1 MEKGVVAEWLN
12 AADCNFVPIWYVGS
26 NPSHP
31 KYGKTERE
39 NESGE
44 NIYPRVKDEKKKM
57 VKVDQNRVKKSRKF
71 KQKQRTSKS
80 NEKRQKG
87 RYGCQQLKQ
96 KPKRR
101 VPQYVM
107 GVPLMPLRTVEKALR
122 KVYGVGRRK
131 AREVCRACGR
141 RPTVKVGNLETEHVQ
156 LMERWMMENVVC
168 AADRRRLEYEAI
180 NRHLKVGTVRG
191 MNMRRGLPVRGQRT
205 STNGMTARKLN
216 VQRGRKVRQ

>member
-1 MEKGVVAEWLN
+1 MN
-12 AADCNFVPIWYVGS
+12 S
-26 NPSHP
+26 
-31 KYGKTERE
+31 
-39 NESGE
+39 
-44 NIYPRVKDEKKKM
+44 VKKKSTRKRNKM

-71 KQKQRTSKS
+71 KQKQRVTKS
-80 NEKRQKG
+80 VEKIYKG
-87 RYGCQQLKQ
+87 RYGYQQLKQ
-96 KPKRR
+96 KPKRT

-156 LMERWMMENVVC
+156 VMERWIMENVVC
-168 AADRRRLEYEAI
+168 AADRRRMEYEAI
-180 NRHLKVGTVRG
+180 NRHLKLGTVRG

-205 STNGMTARKLN
+205 STNGITARKLN
-216 VQRGRKVRQ
+216 VQRGTKVRQ